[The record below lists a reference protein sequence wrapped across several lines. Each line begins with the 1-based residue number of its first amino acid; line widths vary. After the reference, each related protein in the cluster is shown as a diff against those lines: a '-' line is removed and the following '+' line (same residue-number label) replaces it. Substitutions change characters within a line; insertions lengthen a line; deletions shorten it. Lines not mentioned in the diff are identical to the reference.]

1 MPTITLILAVL
12 ALILGVYSAWKAV
25 SINKLKKTF
34 FAGEKALSLES
45 VIYSLK
51 QELESGQNQQKILGQ
66 ELAKL
71 KAETAFAV
79 QRVGLVR
86 FNPFNDG
93 GGNFSF
99 CLALLDRQN
108 SGVII
113 TSMYG
118 REQNRIY
125 TKSIE
130 QGKCEIQLTDEEQ
143 QAVQKAN
150 KLQT

>member
-45 VIYSLK
+45 VIYSLG
-51 QELESGQNQQKILGQ
+51 QELESGQNQQKILEQ

-86 FNPFNDG
+86 FNPVNDS

-125 TKSIE
+125 TKSIDR
-130 QGKCEIQLTDEEQ
+130 GKCEIQLTDEEQ

-150 KLQT
+150 SKS